1 MASSFWVTQQMSREH
16 RRGAAPR
23 REKSSL
29 LRSSPAFFEIAPC
42 QRLMCPLGPLQ
53 SSRFNIVGAI
63 TKVPTKSPPSTGSLH
78 SSAFFSL
85 QSLSVHPVHSLP
97 CSDTG
102 SSDGHLWAGL
112 ELAPHIFSSAVTFCL
127 ISVFVFLP
135 FHSLLL
141 LLNLLQFCLESPS
154 PSSQPFEPPSH
165 RLPRLL
171 GGGGGLAFPSLR
183 ASFVPPVEW
192 KLLEGQGGLLITCTA

>member
-1 MASSFWVTQQMSREH
+1 MFHFFRKPSEPKKAPVPEKEADGFVLLGDTANEQRAS
-16 RRGAAPR
+16 P
-23 REKSSL
+23 
-29 LRSSPAFFEIAPC
+29 RSSPSEGEKQP
-42 QRLMCPLGPLQ
+42 
-53 SSRFNIVGAI
+53 SE
-63 TKVPTKSPPSTGSLH
+63 VPTKSPPSTGSLH